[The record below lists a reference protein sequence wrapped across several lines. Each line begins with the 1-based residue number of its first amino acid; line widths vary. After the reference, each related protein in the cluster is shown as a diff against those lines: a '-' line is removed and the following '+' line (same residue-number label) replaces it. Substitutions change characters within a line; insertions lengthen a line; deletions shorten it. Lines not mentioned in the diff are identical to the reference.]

1 MTATKRNPD
10 ARDSGFTL
18 LEILVGLAISSLI
31 MVGLTAAMQTIDRG
45 WNRTT
50 ESVERQ
56 GTLATGY
63 HVLAGDIARIE
74 RATAGDGDAPGFL
87 FAGTASE
94 AIYVLAERPGNN
106 RAGLYWVRLQVRDR
120 DGVTELVRMRAP
132 FGSARQNVS
141 TLAWADE
148 VILMRGNFAVEMT
161 YRSPRADLRTWS
173 TSWPAGNRLPEQI
186 KIEITDRK
194 TGLWLTPAMVLAL
207 EIDAEAACFAA
218 DSPACTMKTQGAL
231 TGGKRGNE

>member
-1 MTATKRNPD
+1 MAGRNRKTD
-10 ARDSGFTL
+10 HREGGFTL

-56 GTLATGY
+56 GMLGTGF

-74 RATAGDGDAPGFL
+74 RAMVGGTGAPGFL

-106 RAGLYWVRLQVRDR
+106 RAGLYWVRLLVRER
-120 DGVTELVRMRAP
+120 DGVTELVRMRAA
-132 FGSARQNVS
+132 FVSGRQNVS
-141 TLAWADE
+141 AIAWADE
-148 VILMRGNFAVEMT
+148 VILVRGNIAVEMT
-161 YRSPRADLRTWS
+161 YRSPRAGLRTWS
-173 TSWPAGNRLPEQI
+173 TSWPAGNRLPEQV
-186 KIEITDRK
+186 KIEVTDRK
-194 TGLWLTPAMVLAL
+194 TGLWLAPAMVLAL
-207 EIDAEAACFAA
+207 EIDAEAACFNA
-218 DSPACTMKTQGAL
+218 DSASCTMNTEGAL
-231 TGGKRGNE
+231 TGGTRQ

>member
-1 MTATKRNPD
+1 MTAPKRSPQ
-10 ARDSGFTL
+10 ARNAGFTL

-56 GTLATGY
+56 GTLASGF

-74 RATAGDGDAPGFL
+74 RAPAGGDAPGFL
-87 FAGTASE
+87 FAGSASE

-120 DGVTELVRMRAP
+120 DGATEFVRMRAP
-132 FGSARQNVS
+132 FVSGRQDVS
-141 TLAWADE
+141 TLVWADE
-148 VILMRGNFAVEMT
+148 VVLMRGNIAGEMT
-161 YRSPRADLRTWS
+161 YRSPRAGLRSWS
-173 TSWPAGNRLPEQI
+173 TSWLAGNRLPEQI

-207 EIDAEAACFAA
+207 EIDAEAACFNA
-218 DSPACTMKTQGAL
+218 DSPACTMKTEGAL
-231 TGGKRGNE
+231 TGATRGND